1 MDYYTANTFKII
13 SIVALI
19 LFVLCLIILVAKK
32 CNKKF
37 LVLTTLLTISSG
49 VSVFYFQHVEDN
61 PKLSTATDHKE
72 RYDFP
77 ESSSSEEPVSESSS
91 ELSSSA
97 SSDNTSSTKTEAS
110 SSAENSSSTKAKS
123 SQEELADKLPKNVE
137 YGYIDKNDFT
147 KETMYHSKEFDYVY
161 VSIGDHDII
170 KTVKL
175 DFKDLPLASLD
186 DALEYIQDWTSRD
199 TQLQSKVDDRT
210 YIYHSASLNI
220 DYEIKLT
227 FNSQGEISRVAVF
240 PVDALR

>member
-19 LFVLCLIILVAKK
+19 LFILCLIILVAKK

-37 LVLTTLLTISSG
+37 IILTILLAIASG
-49 VSVFYFQHVEDN
+49 VSVFYLQHVEDN
-61 PKLSTATDHKE
+61 PKLSTTTDHKE
-72 RYDFP
+72 RYDSP
-77 ESSSSEEPVSESSS
+77 GSSSSEESISEI
-91 ELSSSA
+91 SSSA
-97 SSDNTSSTKTEAS
+97 SSDNTSSAKTEAS
-110 SSAENSSSTKAKS
+110 SSAETSSSTKAKS

-137 YGYIDKNDFT
+137 YGYIDKSDFT

-161 VSIGDHDII
+161 VSTGDHDII

-210 YIYHSASLNI
+210 YIYHSASLNL
-220 DYEIKLT
+220 DYKIKLVI
-227 FNSQGEISRVAVF
+227 NSQGEITRVSIF
-240 PVDALR
+240 PDDSLI